1 MKRITL
7 AVASQL
13 ADARAPRSAAVVRYV
28 EPEFAKEPLV
38 VGNYPR
44 LAREKR

>member
-7 AVASQL
+7 DLAAQL
-13 ADARAPRSAAVVRYV
+13 EDARAQRPAAVLRNV